1 MSKVFELIQKEA
13 NRQDSTIEL
22 IASENFVSAN
32 VLKAAGSCLTNKYA
46 EGYPSK
52 RYYGGCDIV
61 DELEL
66 YCQQKWRE
74 VFHTDY
80 HVNVQPLSGTH
91 ANLVAYAAVLKP
103 NDTILSLD
111 LNMGGHLS
119 HGAAVSQVGKLYNI
133 RHYCLDANGYI
144 DMAHVE
150 ATAKAFKPQLI
161 VAGASAYSR
170 EIDFKRFAEIAH
182 DNGAL
187 LLADIAHIAGLV
199 AAGEHPSPF
208 GYADIVTTT
217 THKTLRG
224 IRSALIFCKPEYAQK
239 VDSALFP
246 GLAGGPHM
254 HTIAAKA
261 VTAEEALAPDFV
273 NYIRQV
279 KANAKAMA
287 AEFTQ
292 MGYEVVTGGT
302 DNHMFLLNFT
312 RTHPNLTGKAVQD
325 TLDKYSITLNK
336 NSVPNESR
344 SPMQTSGVRIG
355 TAAMTTKGFR
365 QADFISVAH
374 EMDSIIR
381 GLTAPNV

>member
-13 NRQDSTIEL
+13 DRQDSTIEL

-46 EGYPSK
+46 EGYPGK
-52 RYYGGCDIV
+52 RYYGGCEVV

-66 YCQQKWRE
+66 YCQQKWQE

-91 ANLVAYAAVLKP
+91 ANLVAYAAMLKP

-199 AAGEHPSPF
+199 AAGEHPTPF

-217 THKTLRG
+217 TQKTLRG
-224 IRSALIFCKPEYAQK
+224 IRGGLVFCKPKLSKK

-246 GLAGGPHM
+246 GMAGGPHM

-261 VTAEEALAPDFV
+261 VTAEEALTPDFV

-312 RTHPNLTGKAVQD
+312 HTHPNLTGKAVQD

-365 QADFISVAH
+365 QADFIAVAH
-374 EMDSIIR
+374 EIDSIIR
-381 GLTAPNV
+381 GLTAPDV

>member
-13 NRQDSTIEL
+13 DRQDSTIEL

-32 VLKAAGSCLTNKYA
+32 VLKAVGSCLTNKYA
-46 EGYPSK
+46 EGYPGK
-52 RYYGGCDIV
+52 RYYGGCEVV

-66 YCQQKWRE
+66 YCQQKWQE

-80 HVNVQPLSGTH
+80 NVNVQPFSGTH

-199 AAGEHPSPF
+199 ATGEHPSPF

-217 THKTLRG
+217 TQKTLRG
-224 IRSALIFCKPEYAQK
+224 IRGGLVFCKPKLSKK

-246 GLAGGPHM
+246 GMAGGPHM

-312 RTHPNLTGKAVQD
+312 HTHPNLTGKAVQD

-355 TAAMTTKGFR
+355 TAAMTTKGFQ
-365 QADFISVAH
+365 QADFIAVAH
-374 EMDSIIR
+374 EIDAIIR
-381 GLTAPNV
+381 GNA

>member
-13 NRQDSTIEL
+13 GRQDSTIEL

-46 EGYPSK
+46 EGYPGK
-52 RYYGGCDIV
+52 RYYGGCEVV
-61 DELEL
+61 DEIEL
-66 YCQQKWRE
+66 YCQQQWQE

-133 RHYCLDANGYI
+133 RHYCLDTNGYI

-182 DNGAL
+182 DNSAL

-199 AAGEHPSPF
+199 AAGEHPTPF

-217 THKTLRG
+217 TQKTLRG
-224 IRSALIFCKPEYAQK
+224 IRGGLVFCKPKLSKK

-246 GLAGGPHM
+246 GMAGGPHM

-312 RTHPNLTGKAVQD
+312 HTHPNLTGKAVQD

-355 TAAMTTKGFR
+355 TAAMTTKGFQ
-365 QADFISVAH
+365 QADFIAVAH
-374 EMDSIIR
+374 KIDAIIR
-381 GLTAPNV
+381 GNA

>member
-1 MSKVFELIQKEA
+1 MSKVFELIDKEQH
-13 NRQDSTIEL
+13 RQDTIIEL
-22 IASENFVSAN
+22 IASENFVSKD
-32 VLKAAGSCLTNKYA
+32 VMRAAGSCLTNKYA
-46 EGYPSK
+46 EGYPGK
-52 RYYGGCDIV
+52 RYYGGCEVV

-66 YCQQKWRE
+66 YCQQQWQE

-150 ATAKAFKPQLI
+150 ATAKVFKPQLI

-199 AAGEHPSPF
+199 AAGEHPTPF

-217 THKTLRG
+217 TQKTLRG
-224 IRSALIFCKPEYAQK
+224 IRGGLVFCKPKLSKK

-246 GLAGGPHM
+246 GMAGGPHM

-312 RTHPNLTGKAVQD
+312 HTHPNLTGKAVQD

-365 QADFISVAH
+365 QADFIAVAH
-374 EMDSIIR
+374 EIDAIIR
-381 GLTAPNV
+381 GNA

>member
-13 NRQDSTIEL
+13 DRQDSTIEL

-46 EGYPSK
+46 EGYPGK
-52 RYYGGCDIV
+52 RYYGGCEVV
-61 DELEL
+61 DEIEL
-66 YCQQKWRE
+66 YCQQQWQE

-199 AAGEHPSPF
+199 ATGEHPSPF

-217 THKTLRG
+217 TQKTLRG
-224 IRSALIFCKPEYAQK
+224 IRGGLVFCKPK
-239 VDSALFP
+239 LSKRVDSALFP
-246 GLAGGPHM
+246 GMAGGPHM

-292 MGYEVVTGGT
+292 MGYEVITGGT
-302 DNHMFLLNFT
+302 DNHMFLLDFT
-312 RTHPNLTGKAVQD
+312 RTHPNLTGEAVQD
-325 TLDKYSITLNK
+325 ALDRYSITLNK

-344 SPMQTSGVRIG
+344 SPTQTSGVRIG

-365 QADFISVAH
+365 QADFIAVAH
-374 EMDSIIR
+374 EIDSIIR
-381 GLTAPNV
+381 GLTAPDV

>member
-1 MSKVFELIQKEA
+1 MSKVFELIQREKD
-13 NRQDSTIEL
+13 RQDSTIEL

-46 EGYPSK
+46 EGYPGK
-52 RYYGGCDIV
+52 RYYGGCEVV

-66 YCQQKWRE
+66 YCQQQWQE

-133 RHYCLDANGYI
+133 RHYCLDTNGYI

-199 AAGEHPSPF
+199 AAGEHPTPF

-217 THKTLRG
+217 TQKTLRG
-224 IRSALIFCKPEYAQK
+224 IRGGLVFCKPKLSKK

-246 GLAGGPHM
+246 GMAGGPHM

-312 RTHPNLTGKAVQD
+312 HTHPNLTGKAVQD

-365 QADFISVAH
+365 QTDFIAVAH
-374 EMDSIIR
+374 EIDSIIR
-381 GLTAPNV
+381 GLTAPDV

>member
-1 MSKVFELIQKEA
+1 MSKVFELIQREKD
-13 NRQDSTIEL
+13 RQDSTIEL

-46 EGYPSK
+46 EGYPGK
-52 RYYGGCDIV
+52 RYYGGCEVV
-61 DELEL
+61 DEIEL
-66 YCQQKWRE
+66 YCQQQWQE

-199 AAGEHPSPF
+199 AAGEHPTPF

-217 THKTLRG
+217 TQKTLRG
-224 IRSALIFCKPEYAQK
+224 IRGGLVFCKPQLSKK

-246 GLAGGPHM
+246 GMAGGPHM

-312 RTHPNLTGKAVQD
+312 HTHPNLTGKAVQD

-365 QADFISVAH
+365 QTDFIAVAH
-374 EMDSIIR
+374 EIDAIIR
-381 GLTAPNV
+381 GNA

>member
-13 NRQDSTIEL
+13 GRQDSTIEL

-46 EGYPSK
+46 EGYPGK
-52 RYYGGCDIV
+52 RYYGGCEVV
-61 DELEL
+61 DEIEL
-66 YCQQKWRE
+66 YCQQQWQE

-133 RHYCLDANGYI
+133 RHYCLDTNGYI

-182 DNGAL
+182 NNGAL

-199 AAGEHPSPF
+199 AAGEHPTPF

-217 THKTLRG
+217 TQKTLRG
-224 IRSALIFCKPEYAQK
+224 IRGGLVFCKPKLSKK

-246 GLAGGPHM
+246 GMAGGPHM

-312 RTHPNLTGKAVQD
+312 HTHPNLTGKAVQD

-355 TAAMTTKGFR
+355 TAAMTTKGFQ
-365 QADFISVAH
+365 QADFIAVAH
-374 EMDSIIR
+374 EIDAIIR
-381 GLTAPNV
+381 VNA

>member
-13 NRQDSTIEL
+13 GRQDSTIEL

-46 EGYPSK
+46 EGYPGK
-52 RYYGGCDIV
+52 RYYGGCEVV

-66 YCQQKWRE
+66 YCQQQWLE

-182 DNGAL
+182 DNSAL

-199 AAGEHPSPF
+199 AAGEHPTPF

-217 THKTLRG
+217 TQKTLRG
-224 IRSALIFCKPEYAQK
+224 IRGGLVFCKPKLSKK

-246 GLAGGPHM
+246 GMAGGPHM

-312 RTHPNLTGKAVQD
+312 HTHPNLTGKAVQD

-355 TAAMTTKGFR
+355 TAAMTTKGFQ
-365 QADFISVAH
+365 QADFIAVAH
-374 EMDSIIR
+374 EIDAIIR
-381 GLTAPNV
+381 GNA

>member
-13 NRQDSTIEL
+13 GRQDSTIEL

-46 EGYPSK
+46 EGYPGK
-52 RYYGGCDIV
+52 RYYGGCEVV

-66 YCQQKWRE
+66 YCQQQWQE

-133 RHYCLDANGYI
+133 RHYCLDTNGYI

-199 AAGEHPSPF
+199 AAGEHPTPF

-217 THKTLRG
+217 TQKTLRG
-224 IRSALIFCKPEYAQK
+224 IRGGLVFCKPKLSKK

-246 GLAGGPHM
+246 GMAGGPHM

-312 RTHPNLTGKAVQD
+312 HTHPNLTGKAVQD

-355 TAAMTTKGFR
+355 TAAMTTKGFQ
-365 QADFISVAH
+365 QADFIAVAH
-374 EMDSIIR
+374 EIDAIIR
-381 GLTAPNV
+381 GNA

>member
-1 MSKVFELIQKEA
+1 MSKVFELIQREK

-46 EGYPSK
+46 EGYPGK
-52 RYYGGCDIV
+52 RYYGGCEVV
-61 DELEL
+61 DEIEL
-66 YCQQKWRE
+66 YCQQQWQE

-133 RHYCLDANGYI
+133 RHYCLDTNGYI

-182 DNGAL
+182 DNSAL

-199 AAGEHPSPF
+199 AAGEHPTPF

-217 THKTLRG
+217 TQKTLRG
-224 IRSALIFCKPEYAQK
+224 IRGGLVFCKPKLSKK

-246 GLAGGPHM
+246 GMAGGPHM

-312 RTHPNLTGKAVQD
+312 HTHPNLTGKAVQD

-355 TAAMTTKGFR
+355 TAAMTTKGFQ
-365 QADFISVAH
+365 QADFIAVAH
-374 EMDSIIR
+374 EIDAIIR
-381 GLTAPNV
+381 VDA

>member
-13 NRQDSTIEL
+13 GRQDSTIEL

-46 EGYPSK
+46 EGYPGK
-52 RYYGGCDIV
+52 RYYGGCEVV

-66 YCQQKWRE
+66 YCQQKWQE
-74 VFHTDY
+74 GFHTDY

-133 RHYCLDANGYI
+133 RHYCLDTNGYI

-182 DNGAL
+182 DNSAL

-199 AAGEHPSPF
+199 AAGEHPTPF

-217 THKTLRG
+217 TQKTLRG
-224 IRSALIFCKPEYAQK
+224 IRGGLVFCKPKLSKK

-246 GLAGGPHM
+246 GMAGGPHM

-312 RTHPNLTGKAVQD
+312 HTHPNLTGKAVQD

-355 TAAMTTKGFR
+355 TAAMTTKGFQ
-365 QADFISVAH
+365 QADFIAVAH
-374 EMDSIIR
+374 KIDAIIR
-381 GLTAPNV
+381 VDA

>member
-1 MSKVFELIQKEA
+1 MSKVFELIDKEQH
-13 NRQDSTIEL
+13 RQDTTIEL
-22 IASENFVSAN
+22 IASENFVSKD
-32 VLKAAGSCLTNKYA
+32 VMRAAGSCLTNKYA
-46 EGYPSK
+46 EGYPGK
-52 RYYGGCDIV
+52 RYYGGCEVV

-66 YCQQKWRE
+66 YCQQKWQE
-74 VFHTDY
+74 VFHADY

-199 AAGEHPSPF
+199 AAGEHPTPF

-217 THKTLRG
+217 TQKTLRG
-224 IRSALIFCKPEYAQK
+224 IRGGLVFCKPKLSKK

-246 GLAGGPHM
+246 GMAGGPHM

-261 VTAEEALAPDFV
+261 VTAEEALTPDFV

-312 RTHPNLTGKAVQD
+312 HTHPNLTGKAVQD

-365 QADFISVAH
+365 QADFIAVAH
-374 EMDSIIR
+374 EIDAIIR
-381 GLTAPNV
+381 VDTPHG

>member
-1 MSKVFELIQKEA
+1 MSKVFELIDKEQH
-13 NRQDSTIEL
+13 RQDTTIEL
-22 IASENFVSAN
+22 IASENFVSKD
-32 VLKAAGSCLTNKYA
+32 VMRAAGSCLTNKYA
-46 EGYPSK
+46 EGYPGK
-52 RYYGGCDIV
+52 RYYGGCEVV

-66 YCQQKWRE
+66 YCQQQWQE

-199 AAGEHPSPF
+199 AAGEHPTPF

-217 THKTLRG
+217 TQKTLRG
-224 IRSALIFCKPEYAQK
+224 IRGGLVFCKPKLSKK

-246 GLAGGPHM
+246 GMAGGPHM

-261 VTAEEALAPDFV
+261 VTAEEALKPNFIS
-273 NYIRQV
+273 YICQV

-287 AEFTQ
+287 DEFTR

-302 DNHMFLLNFT
+302 DNHMFLLDFT

-325 TLDKYSITLNK
+325 ELDKHFITLNK
-336 NSVPNESR
+336 NSVPGESR

-365 QADFISVAH
+365 QTDFIAVAH
-374 EMDSIIR
+374 EIDAIIR
-381 GLTAPNV
+381 GHA

>member
-13 NRQDSTIEL
+13 DRQDSTIEL

-46 EGYPSK
+46 EGYPGK
-52 RYYGGCDIV
+52 RYYGGCEVV

-66 YCQQKWRE
+66 YCQQQWQE

-133 RHYCLDANGYI
+133 RHYCLDTNGYI

-199 AAGEHPSPF
+199 AAGEHPTPF

-217 THKTLRG
+217 TQKTLRG
-224 IRSALIFCKPEYAQK
+224 IRGGLVFCKPK
-239 VDSALFP
+239 LSKRVDSALFP
-246 GLAGGPHM
+246 GMAGGPHM

-312 RTHPNLTGKAVQD
+312 HTHPNLTGKAVQD

-355 TAAMTTKGFR
+355 TAAMTTKGFQ
-365 QADFISVAH
+365 QADFIAVVH
-374 EMDSIIR
+374 EIDAIIR
-381 GLTAPNV
+381 GNA

>member
-1 MSKVFELIQKEA
+1 MSKVFELIDKEQH
-13 NRQDSTIEL
+13 RQDTTIEL
-22 IASENFVSAN
+22 IASENFVSKD
-32 VLKAAGSCLTNKYA
+32 VMRAAGSCLTNKYA
-46 EGYPSK
+46 EGYPGK
-52 RYYGGCDIV
+52 RYYGGCEVV

-66 YCQQKWRE
+66 YCQQQWQE
-74 VFHTDY
+74 AFHTDY

-91 ANLVAYAAVLKP
+91 ANLVAYAAVLRP

-199 AAGEHPSPF
+199 AAGEHPTPF

-217 THKTLRG
+217 TQKTLRG
-224 IRSALIFCKPEYAQK
+224 IRGGLVFCKPKLSKK

-246 GLAGGPHM
+246 GMAGGPHM

-312 RTHPNLTGKAVQD
+312 HTHPNLTGKAVQD

-365 QADFISVAH
+365 QTDFIAVAH
-374 EMDSIIR
+374 EIDAIIR
-381 GLTAPNV
+381 GNA

>member
-13 NRQDSTIEL
+13 CRQDSTIEL

-46 EGYPSK
+46 EGYPGK
-52 RYYGGCDIV
+52 RYYGGCEVV

-66 YCQQKWRE
+66 YCQQKWQE
-74 VFHTDY
+74 GFHTDY

-133 RHYCLDANGYI
+133 RHYCLDTNGYI

-182 DNGAL
+182 DNSAL

-224 IRSALIFCKPEYAQK
+224 IRSALIFCKPEYAKK

-246 GLAGGPHM
+246 GMAGGPHM

-312 RTHPNLTGKAVQD
+312 HTHPNLTGKAVQD

-355 TAAMTTKGFR
+355 TAAMTTKGFQ
-365 QADFISVAH
+365 QADFIAVAH
-374 EMDSIIR
+374 EIDAIIR
-381 GLTAPNV
+381 VDTPHA

>member
-13 NRQDSTIEL
+13 DRQDSTIEL

-46 EGYPSK
+46 EGYPGK
-52 RYYGGCDIV
+52 RYYGGCEVV

-66 YCQQKWRE
+66 YCQQQWQE

-133 RHYCLDANGYI
+133 RHYCLDTNGYI

-199 AAGEHPSPF
+199 AAGEHPTPF

-217 THKTLRG
+217 TQKTLRG
-224 IRSALIFCKPEYAQK
+224 IRGGLVFCKPK
-239 VDSALFP
+239 LSKRVDSALFP
-246 GLAGGPHM
+246 GMAGGPHM

-312 RTHPNLTGKAVQD
+312 HTHPNLTGKAVQD

-344 SPMQTSGVRIG
+344 SPTQTSGVRIG

-365 QADFISVAH
+365 QTDFIAVAH
-374 EMDSIIR
+374 EIDAIIK
-381 GLTAPNV
+381 GNA

>member
-13 NRQDSTIEL
+13 GRQDSTIEL

-46 EGYPSK
+46 EGYPGK
-52 RYYGGCDIV
+52 RYYGGCEVV

-66 YCQQKWRE
+66 YCQQQWQE

-133 RHYCLDANGYI
+133 RHYCLDTNGYI

-199 AAGEHPSPF
+199 AAGEHPTPF

-217 THKTLRG
+217 TQKTLRG
-224 IRSALIFCKPEYAQK
+224 IRGGLVFCKPK
-239 VDSALFP
+239 LSKKMDSALFP
-246 GLAGGPHM
+246 GMAGGPHM

-312 RTHPNLTGKAVQD
+312 HTHPNLTGKAVQD

-355 TAAMTTKGFR
+355 TAAMTTKGFQ
-365 QADFISVAH
+365 QADFIAVAH
-374 EMDSIIR
+374 EIDAIIR
-381 GLTAPNV
+381 GTA

>member
-1 MSKVFELIQKEA
+1 MSKVFELIQREKD
-13 NRQDSTIEL
+13 RQDSTIEL

-46 EGYPSK
+46 EGYPGK
-52 RYYGGCDIV
+52 RYYGGCEVV

-66 YCQQKWRE
+66 YCQQQWQE

-199 AAGEHPSPF
+199 AAGEHPTPF

-217 THKTLRG
+217 TQKTLRG
-224 IRSALIFCKPEYAQK
+224 IRGGLVFCKPKLSKK

-246 GLAGGPHM
+246 GMAGGPHM

-312 RTHPNLTGKAVQD
+312 HTHPNLTGKAVQD

-365 QADFISVAH
+365 QADFIAVAH
-374 EMDSIIR
+374 EIDAIIIKE
-381 GLTAPNV
+381 G

>member
-13 NRQDSTIEL
+13 GRQDSTIEL

-46 EGYPSK
+46 EGYPGK
-52 RYYGGCDIV
+52 RYYGGCEVV

-66 YCQQKWRE
+66 YCQQKWQE
-74 VFHTDY
+74 GFHTDY

-133 RHYCLDANGYI
+133 RHYCLDTNGYI

-182 DNGAL
+182 DNSAL

-199 AAGEHPSPF
+199 AAGEHPTPF

-217 THKTLRG
+217 TQKTLRG
-224 IRSALIFCKPEYAQK
+224 IRGGLVFCKPKLSKK

-246 GLAGGPHM
+246 GMAGGPHM

-292 MGYEVVTGGT
+292 MGYEVVTGST

-312 RTHPNLTGKAVQD
+312 HTHPNLTGKAVQD

-355 TAAMTTKGFR
+355 TAAMTTKGFQ
-365 QADFISVAH
+365 QADFIAVAH
-374 EMDSIIR
+374 EIDAIIR
-381 GLTAPNV
+381 VDTPHG

>member
-13 NRQDSTIEL
+13 DRQNSTIEL

-46 EGYPSK
+46 EGYPGK
-52 RYYGGCDIV
+52 RYYGGCEVV

-66 YCQQKWRE
+66 YCQQKWQE
-74 VFHTDY
+74 VLHTDY

-133 RHYCLDANGYI
+133 RHYCLDTNGYI

-182 DNGAL
+182 DNSAL

-199 AAGEHPSPF
+199 AAGEHPTPF

-217 THKTLRG
+217 TQKTLRG
-224 IRSALIFCKPEYAQK
+224 IRGGLVFCKPKLSKK

-246 GLAGGPHM
+246 GMAGGPHM

-302 DNHMFLLNFT
+302 DNHMLLLNFT
-312 RTHPNLTGKAVQD
+312 HTHPNLTGKAVQD
-325 TLDKYSITLNK
+325 TLDKYSVTLNK

-355 TAAMTTKGFR
+355 TAAMTTKGFQ
-365 QADFISVAH
+365 QADFIAVAH
-374 EMDSIIR
+374 EIDAIIR
-381 GLTAPNV
+381 GNA

>member
-1 MSKVFELIQKEA
+1 MSKVFELIQREKD
-13 NRQDSTIEL
+13 RQDSTIEL

-46 EGYPSK
+46 EGYPGK

-66 YCQQKWRE
+66 YCQQQWQE

-133 RHYCLDANGYI
+133 RHYCLDTNGYI

-182 DNGAL
+182 DNSAL

-199 AAGEHPSPF
+199 AAGEHPTPF

-217 THKTLRG
+217 TQKTLRG
-224 IRSALIFCKPEYAQK
+224 IRGGLVFCKPKLSKK

-246 GLAGGPHM
+246 GMAGGPHM

-312 RTHPNLTGKAVQD
+312 HTHPNLTGKAVQD

-355 TAAMTTKGFR
+355 TAAMTTKGFQ
-365 QADFISVAH
+365 QADFIAVAH
-374 EMDSIIR
+374 KIDAIIR
-381 GLTAPNV
+381 VDA

>member
-1 MSKVFELIQKEA
+1 M
-13 NRQDSTIEL
+13 
-22 IASENFVSAN
+22 
-32 VLKAAGSCLTNKYA
+32 
-46 EGYPSK
+46 
-52 RYYGGCDIV
+52 

-66 YCQQKWRE
+66 YCQQKWQE

-133 RHYCLDANGYI
+133 RHYCLDTNGYI

-182 DNGAL
+182 DNSAL

-199 AAGEHPSPF
+199 AAGEHPTPF

-217 THKTLRG
+217 TQKTLRG
-224 IRSALIFCKPEYAQK
+224 IRGGLVFCKPKLSKK

-246 GLAGGPHM
+246 GMAGGPHM

-261 VTAEEALAPDFV
+261 VTAEEALTPDFV

-312 RTHPNLTGKAVQD
+312 HTHPNLTGKAVQD

-344 SPMQTSGVRIG
+344 SPMQTSGVRRG
-355 TAAMTTKGFR
+355 TAAMTTKGFQ
-365 QADFISVAH
+365 QADFIAVAH
-374 EMDSIIR
+374 EIDAIIK
-381 GLTAPNV
+381 T

>member
-13 NRQDSTIEL
+13 GRQDSTIEL

-46 EGYPSK
+46 EGYPGK
-52 RYYGGCDIV
+52 RYYGGCEVV

-66 YCQQKWRE
+66 YCQQKWQE
-74 VFHTDY
+74 GFHTDY

-133 RHYCLDANGYI
+133 RHYCLDTNGYI

-182 DNGAL
+182 DNSAL

-199 AAGEHPSPF
+199 AAGEHPTPF

-217 THKTLRG
+217 TQKTLRG
-224 IRSALIFCKPEYAQK
+224 IRGGLVFCKPKLSKK

-246 GLAGGPHM
+246 GMAGGPHM

-292 MGYEVVTGGT
+292 IGYEVVTGGT

-312 RTHPNLTGKAVQD
+312 HTHPNLTGKAVQD

-365 QADFISVAH
+365 QADFIAVAH
-374 EMDSIIR
+374 EIDAIIR
-381 GLTAPNV
+381 GNA

>member
-13 NRQDSTIEL
+13 GRQDSTIEL

-46 EGYPSK
+46 EGYPGK
-52 RYYGGCDIV
+52 RYYGGCEVV

-133 RHYCLDANGYI
+133 RHYCLDTNGYI

-199 AAGEHPSPF
+199 AAGEHPTPF

-217 THKTLRG
+217 TQKTLRG
-224 IRSALIFCKPEYAQK
+224 IRGGLVFCKPKLSKK

-246 GLAGGPHM
+246 GMAGGPHM

-292 MGYEVVTGGT
+292 IGYEVVTGGT

-312 RTHPNLTGKAVQD
+312 HTHPNLTGKAVQD

-355 TAAMTTKGFR
+355 TAAMTTKGFQ
-365 QADFISVAH
+365 QADFIAVAH
-374 EMDSIIR
+374 EIDAIIR
-381 GLTAPNV
+381 GNA

>member
-13 NRQDSTIEL
+13 GRQDSTIEL

-46 EGYPSK
+46 EGYPGK
-52 RYYGGCDIV
+52 RYYGGCEVV

-66 YCQQKWRE
+66 YCRHKWQE

-133 RHYCLDANGYI
+133 RHYCLDTNGYI

-182 DNGAL
+182 DNSAL

-199 AAGEHPSPF
+199 AAGEHPTPF

-217 THKTLRG
+217 TQKTLRG
-224 IRSALIFCKPEYAQK
+224 IRGGLVLCKPK
-239 VDSALFP
+239 LSKRVDSALFP
-246 GLAGGPHM
+246 GMAGGPHM

-312 RTHPNLTGKAVQD
+312 HTHPNLTGKAVQD

-365 QADFISVAH
+365 QADFIAVAH
-374 EMDSIIR
+374 EIDSIIR
-381 GLTAPNV
+381 GLTAPDV

>member
-1 MSKVFELIQKEA
+1 MSKVFELIDKEQH
-13 NRQDSTIEL
+13 RQDTTIEL
-22 IASENFVSAN
+22 IASENFVSKD
-32 VLKAAGSCLTNKYA
+32 VMRAAGSCLTNKYA
-46 EGYPSK
+46 EGYPGK
-52 RYYGGCDIV
+52 RYYGGCEVV

-66 YCQQKWRE
+66 YCQQQWQE

-133 RHYCLDANGYI
+133 RHYCLDTNGYI

-199 AAGEHPSPF
+199 AAGEHPTPF

-217 THKTLRG
+217 TQKTLRG
-224 IRSALIFCKPEYAQK
+224 IRGGLVFCKPKLSKK

-246 GLAGGPHM
+246 GMAGGPHM

-312 RTHPNLTGKAVQD
+312 HTHPNLTGKAVQD

-344 SPMQTSGVRIG
+344 SPTQTSGVRIG

-365 QADFISVAH
+365 QADFIAVAH
-374 EMDSIIR
+374 EIDSIIR
-381 GLTAPNV
+381 GLTAPDV

>member
-13 NRQDSTIEL
+13 DRQGSTIEL

-46 EGYPSK
+46 EGYPGK
-52 RYYGGCDIV
+52 RYYGGCEVV

-66 YCQQKWRE
+66 YCQQKWQE
-74 VFHTDY
+74 VLHTDY

-182 DNGAL
+182 DNSAL

-217 THKTLRG
+217 TQKTLRG
-224 IRSALIFCKPEYAQK
+224 IRGGLVFCKPKLSKK

-246 GLAGGPHM
+246 GMAGGPHM

-261 VTAEEALAPDFV
+261 VTAEEALTPDFV

-279 KANAKAMA
+279 KTNAKAMA
-287 AEFTQ
+287 TEFTQ

-312 RTHPNLTGKAVQD
+312 HTHPNLTGKAVQD

-355 TAAMTTKGFR
+355 TAAMTTKGFQ
-365 QADFISVAH
+365 QADFIAVAH
-374 EMDSIIR
+374 EIDAILR
-381 GLTAPNV
+381 GNA

>member
-13 NRQDSTIEL
+13 GRQDSTIEL

-46 EGYPSK
+46 EGYPGK
-52 RYYGGCDIV
+52 RYYGGCEVV

-66 YCQQKWRE
+66 YCQQKWQE
-74 VFHTDY
+74 GFHTDY

-111 LNMGGHLS
+111 LNTGGHLS

-133 RHYCLDANGYI
+133 RHYCLDTNGYI

-182 DNGAL
+182 DNSAL

-199 AAGEHPSPF
+199 AAGEHPTPF

-217 THKTLRG
+217 TQKTLRG
-224 IRSALIFCKPEYAQK
+224 IRGGLVFCKPKLSKK

-246 GLAGGPHM
+246 GMAGGPHM

-312 RTHPNLTGKAVQD
+312 HTHPNLTGKAVQD

-365 QADFISVAH
+365 QADFIAVAH
-374 EMDSIIR
+374 EIDAIIR
-381 GLTAPNV
+381 GNA